1 MSPPDMVTSCGP
13 PAPAVMEAAVTASE
27 AGQLNDENHNVCL
40 EVEITPTQGEISVG
54 ESKFF
59 LCEVRFK
66 ILPNNHLQIRGIKKT
81 DEGSYTCEGRLMAR
95 GEIDLKIIRVI
106 VNVLPTIRVWQSE
119 VNATAGVGQSA
130 MLTCAADGYPEPMV
144 TWARASVLLESGEKY
159 SFNEDGSEMTIMEVA
174 KLDEGEYTCIAKN
187 KAGESEQELS
197 LRVFVKPK
205 ITFLLNQSTSEMEEQ
220 VTLTCEASGDPTPT
234 INWSFGLRPFTEG
247 EQASWTRPEQH
258 KSLDGNIVVRSD
270 AHAPKIQ
277 GSVTVYTW
285 EGNAANISCEVLAHP
300 SDVTPE
306 SENDFGSYNCTASNE
321 MGTESKEFLL
331 IQADVPSAPSL
342 REVEPFSS
350 SARVEF
356 QGPDATGGVPVLRYR
371 AEWKTVGMGSWVQR
385 VYEVHGGALSEVTIT
400 GLKPGTN
407 YLVKM
412 SAINGKGEGETSPA
426 VVFKTEPV
434 REPEPPKLEGTLQ
447 TKGNSLKVNWFKQD
461 DGGSP
466 ITHYLVRYKPKHQAD
481 WKPEIRLPSGSEYV
495 VLSGLE
501 WNTEYDVFVVA
512 ENQQGKS
519 QPGTLTF
526 RTSPEPAAIPGIL
539 ILAFVLLLLAVDV
552 TCYFTNKCG
561 LIIKDESK
569 EPIVEVKTEDELA
582 AHTAALALDTLSS
595 VATNSDTANTT
606 YDPAQDSP
614 SSESTALTCSLSALA
629 TDPLPAPAPAPTP
642 ESNTAPPT
650 PLISTSDITARVAPL
665 LDLLGDS
672 SPRAENKMSATAVNA
687 TDSPKSPK
695 KSPIPIPPRRRN
707 SNRPAPSPPT
717 PKSPTPTHSTPSPTV
732 APRKSAPDSPSL
744 APSTASPTP
753 NTRKAAPIAPDSL
766 SPAPTPLTP
775 PPLNLHLLPPA
786 LLNQSLL
793 PPTVLDSSTPA
804 PDTDKPDST
813 TKDTHTPA
821 SNIDPTTTSTPK
833 SVPSAPTTAFN
844 ADITAAI
851 VHEDTTK
858 YAPVFP
864 DILTPIPAPTNA
876 PTPAPNAPTAPSFAT
891 PAAPMVTIT
900 PASTTYDTPTP
911 TLTTHMPTTTEPQA
925 QEIELELTNGVE
937 TESPSLPPA
946 EPTRFQS
953 SPTPSAA
960 PVLSSSS
967 SSLANRDGFGAD
979 LQASGPPA
987 LEELDSLAKAA
998 PLNYEK
1004 IFEEKSKT
1012 EEVKTAL
1019 SEVTTEHNDPPTL
1032 TQPTQPMTL
1041 PRTAPL
1047 ARAPPSPS
1055 NTAPPTP
1062 LISTSDITARVAPLL
1077 DLLGDSSPRAE
1088 NKMSATAVNATD
1100 SPKSPKKSP
1109 IPIPPRRRNSNRPA
1123 PSPPTPKSPTPTHS
1137 TPSPTVAPRKSA
1149 PDSPSLAPSTA
1160 SPTPNTR
1167 KAAPIAPDSLSP
1179 APTVFTF
1186 PASDTSTLKPAPTAT
1201 STAKPVPV
1209 TPTVLDSSTPAPD
1222 TDKPDSTTKDTHTPA
1237 SNIDPTTT
1245 STPKSVPS
1253 APTTAFNADI
1263 TAAIVHEDTTKYA
1276 PVFPDILTPIP
1287 APTNAP
1293 TPAPNAP
1300 TAPSFATPAAPMV
1313 TITPASTT
1321 YDTPT
1326 PTLTTHMPTTTEPQA
1341 QEIELELTNGVETES
1356 PSLPPA
1362 EPTRFQSSPTP
1373 SAAPVLSSSSSS
1385 LANRD
1390 GFGADLQASGPPA
1403 LEELDSLAKAAPL
1416 NYEKIFEE
1424 KSKTEEVKTALSEV
1438 TTEHNDV
1445 TQTNASASDSKA

>member
-1 MSPPDMVTSCGP
+1 MIHAKDIILAFLLVGST
-13 PAPAVMEAAVTASE
+13 
-27 AGQLNDENHNVCL
+27 VCL

-59 LCEVRFK
+59 LCEVVGVAKEIDWYSPSGEKIEPNKPEITVTRNDESSSTLTLYKAGVDSAGTYKCLATNGDQSAEATVNVKFYQRIIFKNAPSPQEFNEGDNAKIVCDVISSPPPTIIWKHKGAKIQMEKDVRFK

-95 GEIDLKIIRVI
+95 GEIDLKIIKVI

-144 TWARASVLLESGEKY
+144 TWARASVLLESGDKY

-234 INWSFGLRPFTEG
+234 INWSFGLRTFTEG
-247 EQASWTRPEQH
+247 EQAHLNRIYQASWTRPEQH
-258 KSLDGNIVVRSD
+258 KSLDGNVVVRSD
-270 AHAPKIQ
+270 ARVSSLTLKYANFTDAGQYLCSARNAIGVDSQPAYLEVRYAPKIQ

-300 SDVTPE
+300 SDVSMLWLRDGFQLPNANVTKAKVFQSPTASYLEVTPE
-306 SENDFGSYNCTASNE
+306 SENDFGSYNCTAANE

-342 REVEPFSS
+342 GEVEPFSS

-356 QGPDATGGVPVLRYR
+356 QEPDATGGVPVLRYR
-371 AEWKTVGMGSWVQR
+371 AEWKTVGRGSWVQR
-385 VYEVHGGALSEVTIT
+385 VYDVQGGALSEVTIT
-400 GLKPGTN
+400 GLKPETN
-407 YLVKM
+407 YEVKM

-447 TKGNSLKVNWFKQD
+447 TKGNSLKVNWLKQD

-466 ITHYLVRYKPKHQAD
+466 ITHYLVRYKPKRQTD

-526 RTSPEPAAIPGIL
+526 RTSPEPAAIPDIDGESALSTGIMAGIL

-561 LIIKDESK
+561 LIMCLCGKPGSGAKGHNLEQGKAAFIKDESK
-569 EPIVEVKTEDELA
+569 EPIVEVRTEDECTANHNAGGPTEPNETTPLTEPELA

-595 VATNSDTANTT
+595 VATISDTANTT
-606 YDPAQDSP
+606 YDPTQDSP
-614 SSESTALTCSLSALA
+614 SSESTALNCSLSALA

-650 PLISTSDITARVAPL
+650 PFISTSDITARVAPL
-665 LDLLGDS
+665 LDLLEDS
-672 SPRAENKMSATAVNA
+672 SPRAEDKMSATAVSA

-717 PKSPTPTHSTPSPTV
+717 PKSPTPTHSTTV

-744 APSTASPTP
+744 APSTASPTQ
-753 NTRKAAPIAPDSL
+753 NTRKAAPIAPDSP
-766 SPAPTPLTP
+766 SPAPTAFTFPASDTSTDKPAPTATGTVTP
-775 PPLNLHLLPPA
+775 VPGT
-786 LLNQSLL
+786 
-793 PPTVLDSSTPA
+793 PTVLGASTPA
-804 PDTDKPDST
+804 PDPDKPNST

-821 SNIDPTTTSTPK
+821 PNIDPTTTPT
-833 SVPSAPTTAFN
+833 SVSSAHTTAFN
-844 ADITAAI
+844 ADVTAAI
-851 VHEDTTK
+851 VHENTTK
-858 YAPVFP
+858 SALVFP
-864 DILTPIPAPTNA
+864 DILIPTPAPTSA

-891 PAAPMVTIT
+891 PAAPTVTIT

-911 TLTTHMPTTTEPQA
+911 TLTPHIPITTEPQA
-925 QEIELELTNGVE
+925 PEIEFELTNGVA
-937 TESPSLPPA
+937 TKSPSLPA
-946 EPTRFQS
+946 GPTRFQS
-953 SPTPSAA
+953 SPTPSPA
-960 PVLSSSS
+960 PVPSSSS
-967 SSLANRDGFGAD
+967 FQANGDGFGAD

-998 PLNYEK
+998 PLNNEK
-1004 IFEEKSKT
+1004 IFGDEKSKA
-1012 EEVKTAL
+1012 EEVKTA
-1019 SEVTTEHNDPPTL
+1019 
-1032 TQPTQPMTL
+1032 Q
-1041 PRTAPL
+1041 
-1047 ARAPPSPS
+1047 
-1055 NTAPPTP
+1055 
-1062 LISTSDITARVAPLL
+1062 
-1077 DLLGDSSPRAE
+1077 
-1088 NKMSATAVNATD
+1088 
-1100 SPKSPKKSP
+1100 
-1109 IPIPPRRRNSNRPA
+1109 
-1123 PSPPTPKSPTPTHS
+1123 
-1137 TPSPTVAPRKSA
+1137 
-1149 PDSPSLAPSTA
+1149 
-1160 SPTPNTR
+1160 
-1167 KAAPIAPDSLSP
+1167 
-1179 APTVFTF
+1179 
-1186 PASDTSTLKPAPTAT
+1186 
-1201 STAKPVPV
+1201 
-1209 TPTVLDSSTPAPD
+1209 
-1222 TDKPDSTTKDTHTPA
+1222 
-1237 SNIDPTTT
+1237 
-1245 STPKSVPS
+1245 
-1253 APTTAFNADI
+1253 
-1263 TAAIVHEDTTKYA
+1263 
-1276 PVFPDILTPIP
+1276 
-1287 APTNAP
+1287 
-1293 TPAPNAP
+1293 
-1300 TAPSFATPAAPMV
+1300 
-1313 TITPASTT
+1313 
-1321 YDTPT
+1321 
-1326 PTLTTHMPTTTEPQA
+1326 
-1341 QEIELELTNGVETES
+1341 
-1356 PSLPPA
+1356 
-1362 EPTRFQSSPTP
+1362 
-1373 SAAPVLSSSSSS
+1373 
-1385 LANRD
+1385 
-1390 GFGADLQASGPPA
+1390 
-1403 LEELDSLAKAAPL
+1403 
-1416 NYEKIFEE
+1416 
-1424 KSKTEEVKTALSEV
+1424 SEV

-1445 TQTNASASDSKA
+1445 TQTNTSDSKA

>member
-1 MSPPDMVTSCGP
+1 MLHAKDILLALLLVGST
-13 PAPAVMEAAVTASE
+13 
-27 AGQLNDENHNVCL
+27 VCL

-59 LCEVRFK
+59 LCEVVGVAKEIDWYSPSGERIEPNKPEITVTRNDESSSTLTLYKAGVDSAGTYKCLATNGDQSAEATVNVKFYQRITFKNAPSPQEFNEGDNANIVCDVISSPPPTIIWKHKGAKIQMEKDVRFK

-247 EQASWTRPEQH
+247 EQAHLNRIYQASWTRPEQH

-270 AHAPKIQ
+270 ARVSSLTLKYAKFTDAGQYLCSARNAIGVDSQPAYLEVRYAPKIQ

-300 SDVTPE
+300 SDVSMLWLRDGFQLPNANVTKAKVFQSPTASYLEVTPE

-526 RTSPEPAAIPGIL
+526 RTSPEPAAIPDIDGESALSMGLMAGIL

-561 LIIKDESK
+561 LIMCLCGKPGSGAKGHNLEQGKAAFIKDESK
-569 EPIVEVKTEDELA
+569 EPIVEVKTEDECTANHNAGGPTEPNETTPLTEPELA

-642 ESNTAPPT
+642 E
-650 PLISTSDITARVAPL
+650 
-665 LDLLGDS
+665 
-672 SPRAENKMSATAVNA
+672 
-687 TDSPKSPK
+687 
-695 KSPIPIPPRRRN
+695 
-707 SNRPAPSPPT
+707 
-717 PKSPTPTHSTPSPTV
+717 
-732 APRKSAPDSPSL
+732 
-744 APSTASPTP
+744 
-753 NTRKAAPIAPDSL
+753 
-766 SPAPTPLTP
+766 
-775 PPLNLHLLPPA
+775 
-786 LLNQSLL
+786 
-793 PPTVLDSSTPA
+793 
-804 PDTDKPDST
+804 
-813 TKDTHTPA
+813 
-821 SNIDPTTTSTPK
+821 
-833 SVPSAPTTAFN
+833 
-844 ADITAAI
+844 
-851 VHEDTTK
+851 
-858 YAPVFP
+858 
-864 DILTPIPAPTNA
+864 
-876 PTPAPNAPTAPSFAT
+876 
-891 PAAPMVTIT
+891 
-900 PASTTYDTPTP
+900 
-911 TLTTHMPTTTEPQA
+911 
-925 QEIELELTNGVE
+925 
-937 TESPSLPPA
+937 
-946 EPTRFQS
+946 
-953 SPTPSAA
+953 
-960 PVLSSSS
+960 
-967 SSLANRDGFGAD
+967 
-979 LQASGPPA
+979 
-987 LEELDSLAKAA
+987 
-998 PLNYEK
+998 
-1004 IFEEKSKT
+1004 
-1012 EEVKTAL
+1012 
-1019 SEVTTEHNDPPTL
+1019 
-1032 TQPTQPMTL
+1032 
-1041 PRTAPL
+1041 
-1047 ARAPPSPS
+1047 S

>member
-1 MSPPDMVTSCGP
+1 MLHAKDILLALLLVGST
-13 PAPAVMEAAVTASE
+13 
-27 AGQLNDENHNVCL
+27 VCL

-59 LCEVRFK
+59 LCEVVGVAKEIDWYSPSGERIEPNKPEITVTRNDESSSTLTLYKAGVDSAGTYKCLATNGDQSAEATVNVKFFQRITFKNAPSPQEFNGGDNANIVCDVISSPPPTIIWKHKGAKIQMEKDVRFK

-247 EQASWTRPEQH
+247 EQAHLNRIYQASWTRPEQH

-270 AHAPKIQ
+270 ARVSSLTLKYAKFTDAGQYLCSARNAIGVDSQPAYLEVRYAPKIQ

-300 SDVTPE
+300 SDVSMLWLRDGFQLPNANVTKAKVFQSPTASYLEVTPV

-321 MGTESKEFLL
+321 MGTGSKEFLL

-434 REPEPPKLEGTLQ
+434 QGEPEPPKLEGTLQ

-526 RTSPEPAAIPGIL
+526 RTSPEPAAIPDIDGESALSMGLMAGIL

-561 LIIKDESK
+561 LIMCLCGKPGSGAKGHNLEQGKAAFIKDESK
-569 EPIVEVKTEDELA
+569 EPIVEVKTEDECTANHNAGGPTEPNETTPLTEPELA

-744 APSTASPTP
+744 AHSTASPTP

-766 SPAPTPLTP
+766 SPAPTVFTF
-775 PPLNLHLLPPA
+775 PA
-786 LLNQSLL
+786 SDTSTLKPAPTATSTAK
-793 PPTVLDSSTPA
+793 PVPVTPTVLDSSTPA

-821 SNIDPTTTSTPK
+821 PNIDPTTTSTPK

-876 PTPAPNAPTAPSFAT
+876 PTSAPNAPTAPSFAT

-998 PLNYEK
+998 PLN
-1004 IFEEKSKT
+1004 
-1012 EEVKTAL
+1012 
-1019 SEVTTEHNDPPTL
+1019 H
-1032 TQPTQPMTL
+1032 
-1041 PRTAPL
+1041 
-1047 ARAPPSPS
+1047 
-1055 NTAPPTP
+1055 
-1062 LISTSDITARVAPLL
+1062 
-1077 DLLGDSSPRAE
+1077 
-1088 NKMSATAVNATD
+1088 
-1100 SPKSPKKSP
+1100 
-1109 IPIPPRRRNSNRPA
+1109 
-1123 PSPPTPKSPTPTHS
+1123 
-1137 TPSPTVAPRKSA
+1137 
-1149 PDSPSLAPSTA
+1149 
-1160 SPTPNTR
+1160 
-1167 KAAPIAPDSLSP
+1167 
-1179 APTVFTF
+1179 
-1186 PASDTSTLKPAPTAT
+1186 
-1201 STAKPVPV
+1201 
-1209 TPTVLDSSTPAPD
+1209 
-1222 TDKPDSTTKDTHTPA
+1222 
-1237 SNIDPTTT
+1237 
-1245 STPKSVPS
+1245 
-1253 APTTAFNADI
+1253 
-1263 TAAIVHEDTTKYA
+1263 
-1276 PVFPDILTPIP
+1276 
-1287 APTNAP
+1287 
-1293 TPAPNAP
+1293 
-1300 TAPSFATPAAPMV
+1300 
-1313 TITPASTT
+1313 
-1321 YDTPT
+1321 
-1326 PTLTTHMPTTTEPQA
+1326 
-1341 QEIELELTNGVETES
+1341 
-1356 PSLPPA
+1356 
-1362 EPTRFQSSPTP
+1362 
-1373 SAAPVLSSSSSS
+1373 
-1385 LANRD
+1385 
-1390 GFGADLQASGPPA
+1390 
-1403 LEELDSLAKAAPL
+1403 
-1416 NYEKIFEE
+1416 EKIFEE